1 MGIVVTP
8 TSLNE
13 SARKYRQQLLIAVT
27 IGLSHSLKHMT
38 VRPGIRYEET
48 VGELEGNFELKP
60 YTGAYPAGLS
70 DATIK
75 GRTLKTYKGQVY
87 ELFHLQNLISTINGN
102 DMTAQKRS
110 DKFDINVKLLF
121 HLVNQISTKL
131 NKSVFNAV
139 RDDAGTTTATL
150 FNGFDTITAA
160 EIVAA
165 TIAAGNGNYMEID
178 AIDKTNAVD
187 VLSSIYEAASD
198 ELQGE
203 STKMF
208 ITKAQYNA
216 YNQDYKETTGAIPYN
231 TEFKK
236 TFLEGS
242 DNLCELVPLIGKKAS
257 PFIHLTTKANTLIGV
272 DQMSDMEKVRI
283 KEDNNVNY
291 TQFILDMFFG
301 CQFESLSKEKFLT
314 AKIV

>member
-1 MGIVVTP
+1 MSVVVTP
-8 TSLNE
+8 NSLNE

-27 IGLSHSLKHMT
+27 IGLAHSLKHMT

-60 YTGAYPAGLS
+60 YTGAFPAGLS
-70 DATIK
+70 DAQIK

-87 ELFHLQNLISTINGN
+87 ELFHLQNLISTIYGS

-110 DKFDINVKLLF
+110 DKFDINQKLLF
-121 HLVNQISTKL
+121 YLVNQISTKL
-131 NKSVFNAV
+131 NKSIFSAV
-139 RDDAGTTTATL
+139 RDDAGNTTATL

-165 TIAAGNGNYMEID
+165 TIAAAKGNYMEID
-178 AIDKTNAVD
+178 AIDSTNAVD
-187 VLSSIYEAASD
+187 TLSKIYEAASD
-198 ELQGE
+198 ELQAE
-203 STKMF
+203 PTKMF

-272 DQMSDMEKVRI
+272 DQMSDLEKVRV

-301 CQFESLSKEKFLT
+301 CQFETLAKEKFLT